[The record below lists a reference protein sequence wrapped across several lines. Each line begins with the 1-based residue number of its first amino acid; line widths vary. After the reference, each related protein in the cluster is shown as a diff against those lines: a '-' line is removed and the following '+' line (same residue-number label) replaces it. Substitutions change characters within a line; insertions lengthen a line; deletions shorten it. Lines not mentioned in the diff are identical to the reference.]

1 MAVSVARLPEIMVF
15 VMAKSYFS
23 LKMSFLFK
31 VKVFE
36 DAFGDYGGK

>member
-1 MAVSVARLPEIMVF
+1 MSVARLLEIMVF

-36 DAFGDYGGK
+36 NAFCGYGGK